1 MINVLR
7 RIPTFISNF
16 NNRKKK
22 NETNQLNCQLL
33 LLLSKIKYLIQN
45 TNTDIEILNTND
57 DDWFEDL
64 DFSFREEN
72 LKISKQN
79 LNFIYKIV
87 DPLSTLSGASLTR

>member
-1 MINVLR
+1 MC
-7 RIPTFISNF
+7 FIEFRHSS
-16 NNRKKK
+16 RTLTIEKKKK

-33 LLLSKIKYLIQN
+33 LSLSKIKYLIQN